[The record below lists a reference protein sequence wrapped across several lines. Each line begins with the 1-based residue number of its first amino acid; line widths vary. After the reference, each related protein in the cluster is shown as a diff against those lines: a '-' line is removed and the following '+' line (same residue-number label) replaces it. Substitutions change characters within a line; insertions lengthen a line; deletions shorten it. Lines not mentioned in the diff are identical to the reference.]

1 MMNNFNLPTE
11 SSSGTFAPEHPVLQ
25 EVTISSTHAE
35 QAKDENLDL
44 LARVICDRISPDLSL
59 NLERHVRHNLRS
71 IFSRPIGAT
80 DTQKSIQMNPV
91 PSLSVK
97 VEPDAV
103 EQLTRAIEHLLR
115 QRFILAQE
123 RQGQS
128 KGCISW

>member
-71 IFSRPIGAT
+71 IFSRPISAT

-91 PSLSVK
+91 PSPSEK